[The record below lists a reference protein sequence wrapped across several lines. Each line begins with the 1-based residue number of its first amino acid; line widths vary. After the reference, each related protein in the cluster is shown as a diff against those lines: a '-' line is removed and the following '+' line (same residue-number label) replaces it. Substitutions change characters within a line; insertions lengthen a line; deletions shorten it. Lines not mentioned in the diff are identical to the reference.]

1 MVAIAF
7 TFFAPA
13 AGAATAEQETR
24 YLGTDGFPR
33 ASLVPNPA
41 GGELTNFDRGRDVE
55 PGLFLER
62 SARGLAET
70 DEARFQHWQADV
82 DGRRIVGYPLLV
94 IWAAPSRFDPNVT
107 ADFEAFLLD
116 CNRTGS
122 ECAEIDSGEAT
133 VAAGS
138 EEWSEVSV
146 EFDAID
152 HDFDEGR
159 HLGVRVVVSESSESD
174 LMLAYGYPA
183 QRSRLTIYSDPPLV
197 EPVTTTA
204 APITMSAQVNSE
216 LMRRGNAVPEAPVTE
231 SVPQGS
237 SWSWLTTMVLSSLA
251 LAGLGAALVRTLTR
265 PGRHEARFVSAHAP
279 SRTRETVSIR

>member
-1 MVAIAF
+1 MAAVAL
-7 TFFAPA
+7 TLFAPA
-13 AGAATAEQETR
+13 AGAATADQETR

-62 SARGLAET
+62 STLGLAET
-70 DEARFQHWQADV
+70 DETRFQHWQSDAG
-82 DGRRIVGYPLLV
+82 GRRIVGYPVLV
-94 IWAAPSRFDPNVT
+94 IWAAPSRFDPTVT
-107 ADFEAFLLD
+107 AQFEAFLLD

-122 ECAEIDSGEAT
+122 ECIEIDSGQAT
-133 VAAGS
+133 VPAGGDG
-138 EEWSEVSV
+138 WSEIPV

-159 HLGVRVVVSESSESD
+159 HLGVRVVVSETSESD

-183 QRSRLTIYSDPPLV
+183 QRSRITIFADQPIV

-204 APITMSAQVNSE
+204 APITMGAQVNNE
-216 LMRRGNAVPEAPVTE
+216 LMRRGNAVAETPTGD
-231 SVPQGS
+231 SVPAQS
-237 SWSWLTTMVLSSLA
+237 SWSWMVTMVLSSLA
-251 LAGLGAALVRTLTR
+251 LAGLGLALVRTLTR
-265 PGRHEARFVSAHAP
+265 PGRHEARFVSTQAP
-279 SRTRETVSIR
+279 SGRLETVSIR